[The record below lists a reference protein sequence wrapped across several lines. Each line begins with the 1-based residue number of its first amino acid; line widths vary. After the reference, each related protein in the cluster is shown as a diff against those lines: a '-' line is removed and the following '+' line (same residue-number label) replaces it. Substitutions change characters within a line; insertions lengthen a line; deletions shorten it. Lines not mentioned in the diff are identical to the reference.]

1 MNLKHNI
8 TGRLVLFVAFV
19 SIVFITSSVGQTHS
33 GAESGRLIVYR
44 ASSFG
49 SRLALQLKIDGRT
62 VGSITQGQNYDGF
75 IPAGHHELTVRAVP
89 RGAVLRNQ
97 TSISLDVRP
106 GHTYAFTAVWESDQ
120 IFLRRSRQPT
130 TARLR

>member
-1 MNLKHNI
+1 MNSTQDL
-8 TGRLVLFVAFV
+8 TGRLFLFVAFV
-19 SIVFITSSVGQTHS
+19 SVIFITSSVGQTHS
-33 GAESGRLIVYR
+33 GAEGGRLIVYR

-49 SRLALQLKIDGRT
+49 SRLGLQVKIDGRT
-62 VGSITQGQNYDGF
+62 VASITQGHKYDGF

-106 GHTYAFTAVWESDQ
+106 GHIYAFTAVWESDQ
-120 IFLRRSRQPT
+120 IFLRRSRLPSV
-130 TARLR
+130 AR